1 MLTDLKHSQ
10 LSTGSMMI
18 VHNHN
23 VAIFLLTGGMMVI
36 NISIQNF
43 AIITCGYIN
52 ECYVALEKIRMFT
65 ATVQVWAVWFG

>member
-10 LSTGSMMI
+10 LSTGGMMI

-36 NISIQNF
+36 NIYIQNF
-43 AIITCGYIN
+43 AIITCGYIY

-65 ATVQVWAVWFG
+65 AAVQV